1 MSPAMLVIPNHCH
14 TSDGLEDLRPEI
26 TLEGVVVCEN
36 VRQEYLCVDLPA
48 TASQT
53 AQAQVANASTY
64 DFLAHS

>member
-14 TSDGLEDLRPEI
+14 MGAGLEASTPEI
-26 TLEGVVVCEN
+26 TLESVVVCEN